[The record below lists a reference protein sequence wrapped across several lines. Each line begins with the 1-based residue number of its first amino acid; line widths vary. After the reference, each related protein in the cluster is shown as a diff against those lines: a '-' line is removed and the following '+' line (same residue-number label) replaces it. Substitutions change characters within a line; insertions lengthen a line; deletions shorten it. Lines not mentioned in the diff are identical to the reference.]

1 MIDTAARIDKWTDY
15 YNRNRNDGGPIQ
27 ALFDTNAKSLARKA
41 EGNLNDVGRLTD
53 FITGSSY
60 GNMVLVPGRRGT
72 MRLVHHGFACNTKEG
87 FTLAFAHGNLGDCT
101 AFKTIQREE
110 LVAPVA
116 GRDDNEEEGEGRTR
130 SAPTL
135 DSMLGAESA
144 DEFAGL
150 EGEGNDI
157 LDRLPNHCFI
167 TPDTFIKTEGSKQIS
182 SKDLAFYLIEK
193 FQSSVEEDDEI
204 SVEKEEEAEGL
215 EGILA
220 MLWASENG
228 MLKEV
233 RMDDVPEDPIM
244 SHIIK
249 EVRRRIGDPGATT
262 PAAASGTTAVGA
274 DGGASMEMMALSSQ
288 SMVALLSKLQEGND
302 SDRQRKESEKSILR
316 TMGPTQR
323 ALFTALCTRSMSREP
338 AMSEFMMNL
347 TTSKS
352 PQKAINLLLSET
364 RDWEGTFSEG
374 SLHKM
379 LSHGFLSPDAN
390 RANPGGFTIFMF
402 YPKTADT
409 GGKAFGGGKGST
421 ELLREYLGMDVEES
435 TLEYYLKQGY
445 YTPTTPNDLR
455 IQLQTALDMLQLLTC
470 DGTIAGRGIA
480 HVIDPR
486 RWGRLTTILNDR
498 FRTEAEFGA
507 KFCYSLDRHLQTF
520 FDRVTRWGDEIAEE
534 GQPRYLVSKA
544 DALLEMLE
552 DGQGLN
558 VVLPVALRASKSN
571 PEAATKKRTLADPKQ
586 TDTSKRTK
594 VDAAGD
600 PDANAVHSNSDIV
613 AAWQL
618 PSGTKYLDLFNAKMP
633 GLKGWPVL
641 LDSRISKKQSRT
653 HKAPMCVRFQV
664 IGQCKQ
670 GCSLAH
676 VTATDMPSE
685 ARSKA
690 DALFQAVYATS

>member
-1 MIDTAARIDKWTDY
+1 M
-15 YNRNRNDGGPIQ
+15 
-27 ALFDTNAKSLARKA
+27 KSLARKA
-41 EGNLNDVGRLTD
+41 EGNLNNVGGLTD

-60 GNMVLVPGRRGT
+60 GNMVLVPGRPGT
-72 MRLVHHGFACNTKEG
+72 MQLVHHGFACNTKEG

-101 AFKTIQREE
+101 AFKTIQRGEE

-116 GRDDNEEEGEGRTR
+116 GRDDNEEEAEERTR

-135 DSMLGAESA
+135 DSMLGSESA
-144 DEFAGL
+144 NEFAGL

-157 LDRLPNHCFI
+157 LDRLPNHCII

-193 FQSSVEEDDEI
+193 FQNSVEEDDEI
-204 SVEKEEEAEGL
+204 SVEKEEEAAGL

-220 MLWASENG
+220 MLWASESG
-228 MLKEV
+228 ILRKV
-233 RMDDVPEDPIM
+233 RMDDVTEDPMM

-249 EVRRRIGDPGATT
+249 EVRRRIGDPGTT
-262 PAAASGTTAVGA
+262 TTAASAGTTAVGT
-274 DGGASMEMMALSSQ
+274 DRGASMEMMALSSQ
-288 SMVALLSKLQEGND
+288 SMVALLSKLQEGNNA
-302 SDRQRKESEKSILR
+302 DRQKKESEKSILK

-338 AMSEFMMNL
+338 VMSEFMMSL

-390 RANPGGFTIFMF
+390 RANPGGFTIFMC

-421 ELLREYLGMDVEES
+421 ELLREYIGMDVEES

-455 IQLQTALDMLQLLTC
+455 IQLQMALDLLQLLTC

-480 HVIDPR
+480 HVLDPR

-498 FRTEAEFGA
+498 FKTEAEFGA

-520 FDRVTRWGDEIAEE
+520 FDKVIRWGDEIAEE
-534 GQPRYLVSKA
+534 GQPRYLVAKA

-558 VVLPVALRASKSN
+558 VVLPAALRASKSD
-571 PEAATKKRTLADPKQ
+571 PGAATKKRTLAKPKQ
-586 TDTSKRTK
+586 ADKSKK
-594 VDAAGD
+594 VKADAAVD
-600 PDANAVHSNSDIV
+600 SDACTVHSNSEIV
-613 AAWQL
+613 ADWQL

-641 LDSRISKKQSRT
+641 IDTRISKKQSRT

-670 GCSLAH
+670 SCSLAH
-676 VTATDMPSE
+676 VTANTMPSE

-690 DALFQAVYATS
+690 DALFKAVYASS